1 MRRDVAEVRT
11 YWAIVIAGMVLLVL
25 AGSVA
30 ALTAVVAAYIGC
42 AVALERRRPFE
53 HQGKRDV

>member
-1 MRRDVAEVRT
+1 MRT